1 MVKGCPL
8 VSHEEFSGTSHRPRP
23 KKQKKQTTC
32 ATSAVGLPIKKSHM
46 GLAKMGTK
54 HTGVMYLGPLAHT
67 HTKLRMH
74 PFVKSA
80 PQQLQSGANPTNK
93 LVHEMFFTPSL
104 ASLVAHLLQVVHW
117 ASHCQV
123 FLPATKYGPNS

>member
-32 ATSAVGLPIKKSHM
+32 ATSAVGLPIKKATWAWLRWGQNTQVSC
-46 GLAKMGTK
+46 TWDRW
-54 HTGVMYLGPLAHT
+54 HT